1 MGYNRG
7 TFRRGTVNSQGTK
20 GRRTERFNAT
30 VTKSGFKQL
39 ASAVQSAAGMTA
51 KEVLSDRGSYRMSF
65 DENQGTNIPM
75 TVPGSGTVLV
85 SGLGDNPVEAEAT
98 MMQLASQ
105 AVRQMEDA
113 FISQIKE
120 MGL

>member
-1 MGYNRG
+1 
-7 TFRRGTVNSQGTK
+7 
-20 GRRTERFNAT
+20 
-30 VTKSGFKQL
+30 
-39 ASAVQSAAGMTA
+39 
-51 KEVLSDRGSYRMSF
+51 MSF

-75 TVPGSGTVLV
+75 TVPDSGTVLV

>member
-7 TFRRGTVNSQGTK
+7 SFRRGTVNAKGTK
-20 GRRTERFNAT
+20 GRTTGGRFNAR

-39 ASAVQSAAGMTA
+39 ASAVQSAAGVTA
-51 KEVLSDRGSYRMSF
+51 REVLSDRGSYRMSF
-65 DENQGTNIPM
+65 DEAVGIPTN
-75 TVPGSGTVLV
+75 VPGSGTLTM

-98 MMQLASQ
+98 MQLLAQQ
-105 AVRQMEDA
+105 AVNKMQEA
-113 FISQIKE
+113 FVAQIKE